1 MQWNSR
7 SRPPLPGDPPARAG
21 CGAGEGLCNRF
32 LWHQDP
38 SRSLARASRKLR
50 CSSRRFGCE
59 RSQCFALPAEQLL
72 ASPGGCRMKRY
83 VSGLNQAS
91 ASPGDGL
98 ANGLFLV
105 RVERIQYRWH
115 RQKPFYAIQFSVV
128 EPTAVAGNRLAAR
141 LSCSS
146 KNLWKL
152 NWFLRDFGYDPELL
166 ERNEIDDK
174 RMVGLCG
181 VVKISQSVINGTTVV
196 DFDGFAP

>member
-1 MQWNSR
+1 
-7 SRPPLPGDPPARAG
+7 
-21 CGAGEGLCNRF
+21 
-32 LWHQDP
+32 
-38 SRSLARASRKLR
+38 
-50 CSSRRFGCE
+50 
-59 RSQCFALPAEQLL
+59 
-72 ASPGGCRMKRY
+72 MKRY

-91 ASPGDGL
+91 TSAR
-98 ANGLFLV
+98 NGLTDGPFLV

-115 RQKPFYAIQFSVV
+115 RQKPFYAVQFSVL
-128 EPTAVAGNRLAAR
+128 EPIPLAGNRLTAR

-181 VVKISQSVINGTTVV
+181 VVKINHSVVNGTTVL
-196 DFDGFAP
+196 DLEGFAPASSWRKLSDGTEIPRSSTIAELTTASTANSKAAS

>member
-1 MQWNSR
+1 
-7 SRPPLPGDPPARAG
+7 
-21 CGAGEGLCNRF
+21 
-32 LWHQDP
+32 
-38 SRSLARASRKLR
+38 
-50 CSSRRFGCE
+50 
-59 RSQCFALPAEQLL
+59 
-72 ASPGGCRMKRY
+72 MKHY

-91 ASPGDGL
+91 ACANDGL
-98 ANGLFLV
+98 ADGLFLV

-128 EPTAVAGNRLAAR
+128 EPIPVAGNRLAAR

-174 RMVGLCG
+174 SLLGLCG
-181 VVKISQSVINGTTVV
+181 VIKISHSVINGTTVL
-196 DFDGFAP
+196 DLDGFAPASRWRELSDGTQIPITPEIAEPKADSKAAS

>member
-1 MQWNSR
+1 
-7 SRPPLPGDPPARAG
+7 
-21 CGAGEGLCNRF
+21 
-32 LWHQDP
+32 
-38 SRSLARASRKLR
+38 
-50 CSSRRFGCE
+50 
-59 RSQCFALPAEQLL
+59 
-72 ASPGGCRMKRY
+72 MKRY

-115 RQKPFYAIQFSVV
+115 RQKPFYAVQFSVL
-128 EPTAVAGNRLAAR
+128 EPLPVAGNRLAAR

-174 RMVGLCG
+174 SLVGLCG
-181 VVKISQSVINGTTVV
+181 VVKISHSVINGTTVL
-196 DFDGFAP
+196 DLDGFAPASRWERLSAGTEIRASLEMEESKTESAASKAAS

>member
-1 MQWNSR
+1 
-7 SRPPLPGDPPARAG
+7 
-21 CGAGEGLCNRF
+21 
-32 LWHQDP
+32 
-38 SRSLARASRKLR
+38 
-50 CSSRRFGCE
+50 
-59 RSQCFALPAEQLL
+59 
-72 ASPGGCRMKRY
+72 MKRY

-91 ASPGDGL
+91 ACASDGL

-115 RQKPFYAIQFSVV
+115 RQKPFYAVQFSVL
-128 EPTAVAGNRLAAR
+128 EPLPVAGNRLAAR

-181 VVKISQSVINGTTVV
+181 VVKINHSVVNGTTVL
-196 DFDGFAP
+196 DLDGFAPASSWKKLPDGTEIPRSSTIAESTTASTANSKAAS